1 MFGKV
6 DKHSGIPAYIQVIDI
21 IKKEILL
28 GNLKSEDQLPPVREL
43 QEIFDVNVN
52 TILKA
57 LERLQLEGIFESK
70 HGVGYFV
77 ISAKVAKAD
86 VIKLLSETVEK
97 LKMMDIDLNTAIL
110 IMEEVWKNDSK
121 T

>member
-1 MFGKV
+1 MFERV
-6 DKHSGIPAYIQVIDI
+6 DKHSGIPAYIQVMDI

-28 GNLKSEDQLPPVREL
+28 GNLKIEDQLPPVRQL

-57 LERLQLEGIFESK
+57 LERLQLDGIVESR

-77 ISAKVAKAD
+77 TSNKSAKAD
-86 VIKLLSETVEK
+86 VIKLLSETVEQ
-97 LKMMDIDLNTAIL
+97 LKSMGIDLHTTIL

>member
-1 MFGKV
+1 MFEKV
-6 DKHSGIPAYIQVIDI
+6 DKHSGVPAYIQVIDI

-57 LERLQLEGIFESK
+57 LERLQSEGIVEAR

-77 ISAKVAKAD
+77 RSSESAKAE
-86 VIKLLSETVEK
+86 VIKIIDETVEK
-97 LKMMDIDLNTAIL
+97 LKVMDIDLHTAIL